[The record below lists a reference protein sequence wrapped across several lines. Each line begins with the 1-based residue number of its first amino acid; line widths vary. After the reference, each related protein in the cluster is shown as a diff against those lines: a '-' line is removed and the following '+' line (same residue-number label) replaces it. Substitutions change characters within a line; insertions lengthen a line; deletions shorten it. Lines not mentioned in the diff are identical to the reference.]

1 MDEERDNPLGLALFM
16 ALVAAVI
23 AVAAAEYTGYALF
36 GSADAYVA
44 DKIAEC
50 ELAKE
55 RNRQYATALTA
66 LLNRGTV
73 TIGETTEV
81 SCRVKHKEQS

>member
-1 MDEERDNPLGLALFM
+1 MNEERDTPLGLALFM
-16 ALVAAVI
+16 ALVAAAI

-36 GSADAYVA
+36 GSADAYV
-44 DKIAEC
+44 IEQTEC

-55 RNRQYATALTA
+55 RSRQYATALTA
-66 LLNRGTV
+66 LLNRKTV

-81 SCRVKHKEQS
+81 SCRVRHLEQS